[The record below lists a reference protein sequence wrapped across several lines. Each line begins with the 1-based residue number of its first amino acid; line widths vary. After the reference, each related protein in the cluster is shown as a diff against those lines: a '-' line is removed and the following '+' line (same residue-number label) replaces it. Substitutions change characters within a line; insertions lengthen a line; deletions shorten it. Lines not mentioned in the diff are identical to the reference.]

1 MKPFYLTAAGL
12 VLATGAASGQEQ
24 AAEAA
29 QAVTETAGSGNFYMN
44 LLLVVF
50 IATALMLLWFA
61 FTLLKAFR
69 VMAAELTNPSPAA
82 GREPARI
89 LEYAEW
95 KAAEKSRPGVWEKI
109 LSLRPLHE
117 EKDMTLDHEF
127 DGITELD
134 NPTPAWFNW
143 LFGISI
149 VFAFGYFL
157 TYEVFSWGP
166 DQIQEY
172 RTEMQTAKAERDA
185 YLATST
191 NNVDENSVK
200 ASTEAGVLSA
210 GKAIYDANCTACHG
224 DKLQGLVGPNLVDEY
239 WLHGGSVNK
248 VFKTIK
254 YGVPEKGMISWEKT
268 LTPKQIA
275 DVTNYILSLKGSN
288 PAGAKAPQGEK
299 EG

>member
-1 MKPFYLTAAGL
+1 MKRFLYLLSGTFLLSGSA
-12 VLATGAASGQEQ
+12 LAQEKT
-24 AAEAA
+24 AEAA
-29 QAVTETAGSGNFYMN
+29 QAASSTVGSGNFYMN

-50 IATALMLLWFA
+50 IVTALFLLWFA
-61 FTLLKAFR
+61 FTLLKAFQ
-69 VMAAELTNPSPAA
+69 VMAK
-82 GREPARI
+82 
-89 LEYAEW
+89 EYANPTPFV
-95 KAAEKSRPGVWEKI
+95 KAEPQPLQEYAAWQAEEKTKPGVWEKI

-134 NPTPAWFNW
+134 NPTPPWFNW
-143 LFGISI
+143 LFAASI
-149 VFAFGYFL
+149 VFAVGYFL
-157 TYEVFSWGP
+157 SYEVLGWGP

-172 RTEMQTAKAERDA
+172 QTEMRVAKVERDA
-185 YLATST
+185 YLAKSSG
-191 NNVDENSVK
+191 NVDENTVK
-200 ASTEAGVLSA
+200 ESKDAGVISS

-224 DKLQGLVGPNLVDEY
+224 DKLQGLVGPNLTDEY
-239 WLHGGSVNK
+239 WMHGGNVSS

-268 LTPKQIA
+268 LTPKQIS
-275 DVTNYILSLKGSN
+275 DVTNYILSLKGTN